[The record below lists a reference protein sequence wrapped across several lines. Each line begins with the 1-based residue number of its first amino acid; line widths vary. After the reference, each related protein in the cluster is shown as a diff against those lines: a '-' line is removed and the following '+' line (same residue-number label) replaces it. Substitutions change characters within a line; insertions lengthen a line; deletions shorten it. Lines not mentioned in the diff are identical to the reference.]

1 MKKLLS
7 SMLVMSILFSCQ
19 KNDTQKAA
27 AIVNRIDS
35 TYNKIADI
43 QLEQIQIHNK
53 AFENPKLTEV
63 IKGFENLSPIEKG
76 NKIGDIV
83 ARKTG
88 EFQPCDQHIPRKTG
102 DIFIHEEQP
111 DIIMKSNDKSFDKA
125 IRYNDMTV
133 EKVKALQSHFQDLD
147 KSTLGAIAFY
157 EKLSTEDKLKMFSVG
172 SDLIPVPDYQRFV
185 GRELLLAYNLKKLNL
200 YRDLNRYVT
209 RRMYINEFPQGFKNK
224 LNEIKIERGDSKE
237 FDLPFVKY

>member
-1 MKKLLS
+1 
-7 SMLVMSILFSCQ
+7 MLVMSILFSCQ
-19 KNDTQKAA
+19 KNDTQEAA

-111 DIIMKSNDKSFDKA
+111 DIINKSFDKA

-172 SDLIPVPDYQRFV
+172 SDRIPVPDYQRFV

-224 LNEIKIERGDSKE
+224 LNEIKIERGDGKE

>member
-1 MKKLLS
+1 
-7 SMLVMSILFSCQ
+7 MLVMSILFSCQ
-19 KNDTQKAA
+19 KNDNQKAA

-53 AFENPKLTEV
+53 AFENSKLTEV
-63 IKGFENLSPIEKG
+63 IKGFESLSPIEKG

-83 ARKTG
+83 LRRTG
-88 EFQPCDQHIPRKTG
+88 DFQPCDQHITRKTG
-102 DIFIHEEQP
+102 DIFVHIEQP
-111 DIIMKSNDKSFDKA
+111 DIVDKSFDKA

-133 EKVKALQSHFQDLD
+133 QKVKALQSHFQDLD

-224 LNEIKIERGDSKE
+224 LNEIKIETGDSKE